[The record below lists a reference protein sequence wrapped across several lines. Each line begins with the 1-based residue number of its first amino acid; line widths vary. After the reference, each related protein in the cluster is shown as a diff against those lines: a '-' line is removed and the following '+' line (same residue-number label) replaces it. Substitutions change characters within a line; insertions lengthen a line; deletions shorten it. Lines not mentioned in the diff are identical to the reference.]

1 MPVTLRV
8 AVGLLW
14 AQFVGLVCLL
24 IYFAVLV
31 IGDTSSLGI
40 YVWLFGAALA
50 VAFFIVTRM
59 LQHRKVAGRGGAIA
73 LQLLLLAPV
82 YYMIVDRF
90 WLGWAL
96 GAVIVA
102 VMAMLAAP
110 TTGRALTR

>member
-1 MPVTLRV
+1 
-8 AVGLLW
+8 VGLMW

-24 IYFAVLV
+24 VYFAVLV
-31 IGDTSSLGI
+31 IRQTTSLGI
-40 YVWLFGAALA
+40 YVLLFGAALA
-50 VAFFIVTRM
+50 VAFFIATRM

-96 GAVIVA
+96 GAVIVT
-102 VMAMLAAP
+102 VVAMLAAP
-110 TTGRALTR
+110 ATGRALMK